1 MEDPRPAQPPAPPTV
16 IVQPRESMFGRFGKF
31 LLIALAI
38 CVFALMGTAAS
49 VQQYYGDGTGP
60 TEKYYSL
67 SKTATDKI
75 ALVNIS
81 GAIME
86 GSDYVEEQL
95 DRIAEDESVV
105 AAVLWIDSPGG
116 TVTKSNR
123 IYHHAKRVFE
133 QREIPCVVSMGSLCA
148 SGGYYVAMAVGDQA
162 DAIYAEPTTWTG
174 SIGVVIPHY
183 NFSRMMGLLG
193 VNDQSIVSGD
203 LKLMGSPTRRMED
216 SEREVLQTLVNE
228 SFDSFK
234 QIVKSGRPA
243 FRDDEAALDAV
254 ATGQVFTAQQALEK
268 GLVDKIGYLEDA
280 IERAAELA
288 GVSTDDVRC
297 VEYNKRVTPIEQLLA
312 ARTPAGGG
320 SSQTLDVRSLIELST
335 PKAYY
340 VYTLLPTMLEGN

>member
-1 MEDPRPAQPPAPPTV
+1 M
-16 IVQPRESMFGRFGKF
+16 
-31 LLIALAI
+31 
-38 CVFALMGTAAS
+38 
-49 VQQYYGDGTGP
+49 
-60 TEKYYSL
+60 
-67 SKTATDKI
+67 
-75 ALVNIS
+75 
-81 GAIME
+81 
-86 GSDYVEEQL
+86 
-95 DRIAEDESVV
+95 
-105 AAVLWIDSPGG
+105 
-116 TVTKSNR
+116 
-123 IYHHAKRVFE
+123 FE